1 MHAFSC
7 VGVDFAGP
15 LFVKSKV
22 KDDPEMTKVDIAL
35 FTCAT
40 SRAVHLELVS
50 SLDAPTFLLC
60 LRRFIGRR
68 GLPKLIVSDNAKTF
82 QASEK
87 TLVSLFELE
96 DVQEHLSSKGI
107 RWQFN
112 LAKAPWWGGFF
123 ERLVKQ
129 VKSCLKKTLGR
140 SKLSFDELTTILV
153 EVEAVLNSRPLTYLY
168 SDDVEEPLTPS
179 HLVIGRRLLTLPVG
193 PLQIDDWDFGDHLTA
208 TKRSRYLADRIQHFR
223 RRWQREYLVELR
235 EFHRPKGKNV
245 TLPPVRIND
254 VVILHDQGTSQ
265 RAFWKLARITDLIKG
280 RDGKVRGARVL
291 VAERRLLSRD
301 PFKSWFLSNFML
313 ATQNQPIKILSQKM
327 NLAE

>member
-22 KDDPEMTKVDIAL
+22 KDDTEMTKVYIAL
-35 FTCAT
+35 FTYAT
-40 SRAVHLELVS
+40 SRAVHLELVP
-50 SLDAPTFLLC
+50 SLDAPAFLLR

-68 GLPKLIVSDNAKTF
+68 GLPKLVVSDKAKTF

-87 TLVSLFELE
+87 TLVSLFKLE

-112 LAKAPWWGGFF
+112 LAKAPWWGGVF

-129 VKSCLKKTLGR
+129 VTSCLKKTLGR
-140 SKLSFDELTTILV
+140 SMLSFDELTTILV
-153 EVEAVLNSRPLTYLY
+153 EVKAVLNSTRLTYLY

-179 HLVIGRRLLTLPVG
+179 HLVIGRRLLTLPVE
-193 PLQIDDWDFGDHLTA
+193 PLQIDDWDFRDHLTA
-208 TKRSRYLADRIQHFR
+208 TKRSRYLADRIQLCR
-223 RRWQREYLVELR
+223 RRWQREYLAEVG
-235 EFHRPKGKNV
+235 EFHRLKGKNY

-301 PFKSWFLSNFML
+301 PFKSCFLSNFML
-313 ATQNQPIKILSQKM
+313 ATQNQPNKILSQKM

>member
-1 MHAFSC
+1 MHALSC

-22 KDDPEMTKVDIAL
+22 KDDPETAKVYIAL
-35 FTCAT
+35 FTGAT
-40 SRAVHLELVS
+40 SRAVHLELVP
-50 SLDAPTFLLC
+50 SLDASTFLLC
-60 LRRFIGRR
+60 LGRFIGRR
-68 GLPKLIVSDNAKTF
+68 GLSKLIVSDNAKTF

-168 SDDVEEPLTPS
+168 SDDVEEPLTPW
-179 HLVIGRRLLTLPVG
+179 HIVIGQRLLTLPMG
-193 PLQIDDWDFGDHLTA
+193 PLQISLRS
-208 TKRSRYLADRIQHFR
+208 KRFCT
-223 RRWQREYLVELR
+223 V
-235 EFHRPKGKNV
+235 
-245 TLPPVRIND
+245 
-254 VVILHDQGTSQ
+254 
-265 RAFWKLARITDLIKG
+265 
-280 RDGKVRGARVL
+280 
-291 VAERRLLSRD
+291 
-301 PFKSWFLSNFML
+301 
-313 ATQNQPIKILSQKM
+313 
-327 NLAE
+327 

>member
-1 MHAFSC
+1 MQGHLQVDELEKQLGLFKDEKGIIRCRGRLGNSQASYDTKFPALLSRNHHVTSLIIRYCHERVMHNGLKETLTEVRSRYWIPKGRQTVKKELFGCNICRRFQGRSYPVPESPDLPEFRVRDVHAFSC

-22 KDDPEMTKVDIAL
+22 KDDPEMAKVYIAL

-40 SRAVHLELVS
+40 SRAVHLELVP

-60 LRRFIGRR
+60 LGRFIGHR

-87 TLVSLFELE
+87 TLVSPFELE

-168 SDDVEEPLTPS
+168 SDDIEEPLTPW
-179 HLVIGRRLLTLPVG
+179 HLVIGQRLLTLPMG
-193 PLQIDDWDFGDHLTA
+193 PLQISLRS
-208 TKRSRYLADRIQHFR
+208 KRFCT
-223 RRWQREYLVELR
+223 V
-235 EFHRPKGKNV
+235 
-245 TLPPVRIND
+245 
-254 VVILHDQGTSQ
+254 
-265 RAFWKLARITDLIKG
+265 
-280 RDGKVRGARVL
+280 
-291 VAERRLLSRD
+291 
-301 PFKSWFLSNFML
+301 
-313 ATQNQPIKILSQKM
+313 
-327 NLAE
+327 

>member
-1 MHAFSC
+1 MHALSC

-22 KDDPEMTKVDIAL
+22 KDDPEMAKVYIAL
-35 FTCAT
+35 FTCGT
-40 SRAVHLELVS
+40 SRAVHLELVP

-60 LRRFIGRR
+60 LGRFIGRR

-112 LAKAPWWGGFF
+112 LAPWWGGFF

-153 EVEAVLNSRPLTYLY
+153 EVEAVLNSRPLTYLH
-168 SDDVEEPLTPS
+168 SDDVEELLTPW
-179 HLVIGRRLLTLPVG
+179 HLVIGQRLLTLPMG
-193 PLQIDDWDFGDHLTA
+193 PLQISLRS
-208 TKRSRYLADRIQHFR
+208 KRFCMVYAKRTRN
-223 RRWQREYLVELR
+223 E
-235 EFHRPKGKNV
+235 
-245 TLPPVRIND
+245 
-254 VVILHDQGTSQ
+254 SQ
-265 RAFWKLARITDLIKG
+265 RPREKWRK
-280 RDGKVRGARVL
+280 
-291 VAERRLLSRD
+291 
-301 PFKSWFLSNFML
+301 
-313 ATQNQPIKILSQKM
+313 
-327 NLAE
+327 